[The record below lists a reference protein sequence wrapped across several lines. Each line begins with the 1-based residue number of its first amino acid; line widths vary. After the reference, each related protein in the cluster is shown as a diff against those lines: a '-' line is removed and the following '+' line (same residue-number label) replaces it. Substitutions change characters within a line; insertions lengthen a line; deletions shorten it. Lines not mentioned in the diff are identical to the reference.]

1 MWEYTEVDAN
11 FIPETYDTMSFM
23 PNTNFFNSEGQKVSK
38 FYQEINGKLMD
49 HSGARP
55 RKALEESGMEEQGGS
70 GEF

>member
-1 MWEYTEVDAN
+1 MLISYLKHMIQCHLCLILTS
-11 FIPETYDTMSFM
+11 I
-23 PNTNFFNSEGQKVSK
+23 NSEGQKVSK